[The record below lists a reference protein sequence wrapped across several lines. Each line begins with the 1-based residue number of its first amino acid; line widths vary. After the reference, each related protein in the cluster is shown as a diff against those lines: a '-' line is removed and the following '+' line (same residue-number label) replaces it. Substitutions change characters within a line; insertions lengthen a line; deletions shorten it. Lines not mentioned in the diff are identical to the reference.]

1 MVDAPGE
8 DRDRPLSPGRA
19 GRPQDLLRAA
29 GWMAVAL
36 GSFALLAVSARE
48 LLDTMSAF
56 QILFARSAI
65 GLAIVVTYGLLVG
78 EPFHRS
84 RRLRLHALRN
94 VVHYAAQVCWV
105 IAIGLLP
112 LAVVFA
118 LEFTTPVWAALLA
131 ALVLG
136 ERLDRGRVVAIGLG
150 LGGILIILRPGYLP
164 LDPAILVPLAAAL
177 GFAVQLT
184 ATKALTR
191 TDTTLTIIFF
201 MMASQLV
208 LGALPAAWTWAP
220 IEAADL
226 TWIIGVGISGL
237 TAHIG
242 LTRAFQQADLTLVLP
257 MDFLRLPLIAAVGA
271 LAYAEPLDPL
281 VFLGAAL
288 IFFGNWISLR
298 RQVRAKG

>member
-1 MVDAPGE
+1 MTPPGGA
-8 DRDRPLSPGRA
+8 SPSH
-19 GRPQDLLRAA
+19 LLRAA

-56 QILFARSAI
+56 QILFLRSAI
-65 GLAIVVTYGLLVG
+65 GLGIVVGYGLLAG

-84 RRLRLHALRN
+84 ARLPLHALRN

-105 IAIGLLP
+105 TAIGLLP

-136 ERLDRGRVVAIGLG
+136 ERLDRGRITAIAMGFV
-150 LGGILIILRPGYLP
+150 GILVILRPGYLP
-164 LDPAILVPLAAAL
+164 LDPAIVVPLLAAL
-177 GFAVQLT
+177 GFSVQLT

-191 TDTTLTIIFF
+191 TDTTLTIMFY
-201 MMASQLV
+201 MMLCQLV
-208 LGALPAAWTWAP
+208 LGLLPAGWTWRAIAP
-220 IEAADL
+220 ADL
-226 TWIIGVGISGL
+226 PWIAGVGVTGL

-242 LTRAFQQADLTLVLP
+242 LTRAFQNADLTLVLP

-281 VFLGAAL
+281 VFIGAGLIVLG
-288 IFFGNWISLR
+288 NYQSLR
-298 RQVRAKG
+298 RQQRGR